1 MAGSP
6 DLIVEILSKST
17 AKTDKM
23 IKFNRYQRA
32 GVKEYW
38 IVDPS
43 HEIIDV
49 YLLENGFYKH
59 GGAYANDEAVKV
71 NIFDDLSIDLKNI
84 FRDEL

>member
-1 MAGSP
+1 
-6 DLIVEILSKST
+6 
-17 AKTDKM
+17 M